1 MQAPGEVIKELL
13 NEKGWTQADLS
24 RILCRPL
31 PTINHIIKGRKS
43 ITPEMAIS
51 LGAAFGTG
59 PEKWMKLES
68 EYRLS
73 LAKTNPEKIEKR
85 ARLYDYAPIKDM
97 EKRRWIPHTT
107 SPEEQEKVLCQFY
120 EIDSLEDEPQIS
132 VATRKATKEMA
143 LTASQK
149 AWCFRAKKLAKA
161 MQVSTFKKSKL
172 SEASLRLR
180 ELAAYP
186 EEARHVSK
194 ILAQYGIRYLVI
206 EPLPGA
212 KIDGATLWLDEK
224 SPVIVMSLRYDRID
238 AFWFTLLHEF
248 SHIVHEDASV
258 DDDLCGEG
266 QVPSIAKI
274 ESERRADLEASER
287 LVPSKRLNSFIMRV
301 SPLYSKKRIIQF
313 AHTINIHPGVIVG
326 QLQHRGEI
334 GYSANREM
342 LAKIRNIV
350 SDTALTDGWG
360 CSIELNIF

>member
-1 MQAPGEVIKELL
+1 MPGDEIRKLI
-13 NEKGWTQADLS
+13 NERNWTQSDLAK
-24 RILCRPL
+24 IIDRPL
-31 PTINHIIKGRKS
+31 QTVNLIIKGKKM

-51 LGAAFGTG
+51 LGAAFGTS

-73 LAKTNPEKIEKR
+73 LAKINPKKIEKR

-97 EKRRWIPHTT
+97 EKRRWIPHAT
-107 SPEEQEKVLCQFY
+107 SPEEQEKNLCHFY
-120 EIDSLEDEPQIS
+120 EIDSLDFEPEIS
-132 VATRKATKEMA
+132 VATRKTTMEIA

-149 AWCFRAKKLAKA
+149 AWCFRAKMLAKA
-161 MQVSTFKKSKL
+161 IQVSPFKKSKL
-172 SEASLRLR
+172 NEASLRLR

-186 EEARHVSK
+186 EEAKHVPK
-194 ILAQYGIRYLVI
+194 TLAQYGIRYLVI
-206 EPLPGA
+206 EPLPGG

-258 DDDLCGEG
+258 DDNLCGKG
-266 QVPSIAKI
+266 QVPSIVKI

-313 AHTINIHPGVIVG
+313 AHTIKIHPGVIVG
-326 QLQHRGEI
+326 QLQHMGEI

-360 CSIELNIF
+360 CSIELNI

>member
-1 MQAPGEVIKELL
+1 MQKPGDEIKRHL
-13 NEKGWTQADLS
+13 NERGWTQEDLA
-24 RILCRPL
+24 RILDRPL
-31 PTINHIIKGRKS
+31 SNINWVITGKTA
-43 ITPEMAIS
+43 ITPKTAID
-51 LGAAFGTG
+51 LGAAFGID
-59 PEKWMKLES
+59 PEEWLRLEAK
-68 EYRLS
+68 YRLS
-73 LAKTNPEKIEKR
+73 LAQSDSEIVGRR

-107 SPEEQEKVLCQFY
+107 SPEEQERVLCQFY

-132 VATRKATKEMA
+132 VATRRTIEGIA

-149 AWCFRAKKLAKA
+149 AWCFRAKKLARA
-161 MQVSTFKKSKL
+161 IQVSPFKKNKL
-172 SEASLRLR
+172 EEASLRLR
-180 ELAAYP
+180 DLAAYP

-206 EPLPGA
+206 EPLSGA

-258 DDDLCGEG
+258 DDNLCGKG

-274 ESERRADLEASER
+274 QSERRADIEASER
-287 LVPSKRLNSFIMRV
+287 LVPSSILTSFIVRT
-301 SPLYSKKRIIQF
+301 SPLYSKKRIIQL
-313 AHTINIHPGVIVG
+313 AHRVKIHPGIIVG
-326 QLQHRGEI
+326 QLQHMGEI

-342 LAKIRNIV
+342 LAKIRDIV
-350 SDTALTDGWG
+350 LDAVLTDGWG
-360 CSIELNIF
+360 RSIELDII